1 MDFLRRFTGPLGI
14 ILSFFIVMLA
24 VLLLSRF
31 GLMVWQWDRVV
42 AANGIWPILLG
53 GLRMDLMVLAQL
65 TLLPAI
71 VTPFFSSDTRLSRVW
86 RYLLAVWLTFWL
98 VVFVVLEVASPSFI
112 LEYDTRPDR
121 LFVEYLQHPKE
132 ILSMLIG
139 GFKLPVLAAFI
150 ATLIV
155 SYYGWRFFS
164 TQVNCSFDWGVTRK
178 VIASV
183 LVLLL
188 LFLAARSS
196 LQHRPANPSSVAF
209 SGDRMVNTLP
219 LSSAYNVLYAIYG
232 LKDESDASAVYG
244 KMDTD
249 KMISIVHKAMPEGT
263 VFEDGEVPT
272 LHQQLA
278 SISRDKPLNL
288 VIIVEE
294 SLGADAV
301 GHLGGKPLTPELDEL
316 TKQGWWFDNLYATGT
331 RSVRGLE
338 AITTGFLPTP
348 ARAVVKLGKSQRGFF
363 TLAELLGR
371 HGFKSRFMY
380 GGESHFDN
388 MKGFFL
394 GNGFDEVIDQPLMA
408 DAQFVGS
415 WGVSDEDLFEEVHK
429 TLLAD
434 SDSDQPRFTLV
445 FSTSNHTPYEFPDGV
460 ELYEQPKATVNN
472 AVKYADYALGAFFD
486 QAKQAD
492 YWENTVF
499 VIVAD
504 HDARVFGASLV
515 PIEGFHIPAIILGA
529 DVQPR
534 KDTRL
539 VSQVDLAPTLLS
551 IMGLDTTHPMLGRD
565 LTQEYAGWPGR
576 AIMQYGSNQAY
587 REGDDVV
594 ILQADQP
601 ASQYR
606 YSNRTLISVEVDP
619 SLLDK
624 ALAHAQWASWAYANR
639 RYRLE
644 PQ

>member
-1 MDFLRRFTGPLGI
+1 
-14 ILSFFIVMLA
+14 
-24 VLLLSRF
+24 
-31 GLMVWQWDRVV
+31 
-42 AANGIWPILLG
+42 
-53 GLRMDLMVLAQL
+53 
-65 TLLPAI
+65 
-71 VTPFFSSDTRLSRVW
+71 
-86 RYLLAVWLTFWL
+86 
-98 VVFVVLEVASPSFI
+98 
-112 LEYDTRPDR
+112 
-121 LFVEYLQHPKE
+121 
-132 ILSMLIG
+132 
-139 GFKLPVLAAFI
+139 
-150 ATLIV
+150 
-155 SYYGWRFFS
+155 
-164 TQVNCSFDWGVTRK
+164 
-178 VIASV
+178 
-183 LVLLL
+183 
-188 LFLAARSS
+188 
-196 LQHRPANPSSVAF
+196 
-209 SGDRMVNTLP
+209 LP
-219 LSSAYNVLYAIYG
+219 LSSAYNVLYAVYG

-244 KMDTD
+244 QMDAD

-263 VFEDGEVPT
+263 VFEDREIPT
-272 LHQQLA
+272 LHHQVA

-301 GHLGGKPLTPELDEL
+301 GHLGGKPLTPKLDAL
-316 TKQGWWFDNLYATGT
+316 TEQGWWFENLYATGT

-394 GNGFDEVIDQPLMA
+394 GNGFDEVIDQPLMT
-408 DAQFVGS
+408 DAKFVGS

-445 FSTSNHTPYEFPDGV
+445 FSTSNHTPYEFPGGV

-492 YWENTVF
+492 YWNDTVF
-499 VIVAD
+499 VVVAD

-534 KDTRL
+534 KDIRL
-539 VSQVDLAPTLLS
+539 VSQIDLAPTLLS

-565 LTQEYAGWPGR
+565 LTQEYVGWPGR

-594 ILQADQP
+594 ILQAGQP

-606 YSNRTLISVEVDP
+606 YFNRKLISAEGDP
-619 SLLDK
+619 SLLDR